1 MTKRFFGNC
10 KVIILAL
17 TLLITA
23 LPIFYQSANAAEI
36 AIPNSKEDWLA
47 LVNYYRQSSDLPPVA
62 EDPQITDG
70 AKKHAIYLAMTD
82 TSFQVGQYENLHSEN
97 PASPFSTPEGT
108 KYGAGDIAWSY
119 DSKVSAIDLWMTAPF
134 HAIGILRENLKRVG
148 YGREKVGT
156 NGAYPGSYVA
166 NLAIIA
172 GLDSQNS
179 RTKNILFPGNKS
191 IVYLN
196 NFTGENPE
204 PRESCKGDYKK
215 FTGLPIFASL
225 LVEPTKDLTVRLTTP
240 NGDVISDEN
249 QLCVVD
255 EFNFTSSD
263 AIYGPAGRAIIASDH
278 LVLIIPK
285 DPLKPGTYKV
295 SINQGGRANID
306 WSFSYIDAPGVKSI
320 AQDKDLNGISWDK
333 PNSSELNS
341 MVSYLFQVKKKRD
354 GTVVSEFNTTE
365 NSLKLDNLGLPKR
378 VDNYSY
384 CVTPIYK
391 FPLDLIPTCLSV
403 MAKVWPSAKLTFPK
417 GQNSIRVGQTANV
430 QIFDFPFK
438 MSAEVWNSKVCSISW
453 SKVRWNIL
461 LIKGRSTGS
470 CKVSITGKGD
480 RIRASLNEN
489 LTIKVTSK

>member
-1 MTKRFFGNC
+1 MKKRFFGNC
-10 KVIILAL
+10 KVIILTL
-17 TLLITA
+17 TLLITT
-23 LPIFYQSANAAEI
+23 LPIFNQSAKAAEI

-148 YGREKVGT
+148 FGKEKVGA

-191 IVYLN
+191 IVYMN

-249 QLCVVD
+249 QLCVVN

-295 SINQGGRANID
+295 SVNQGGRANID
-306 WSFSYIDAPGVKSI
+306 WSFSYIDAPGIKSM
-320 AQDKDLNGISWDK
+320 AQDKDLNGISWEK
-333 PNSSELNS
+333 PNSSDLNS
-341 MVSYLFQVKKKRD
+341 MVSYLFQVKNRD
-354 GTVVSEFNTTE
+354 GTVLSEFNTTE
-365 NSLKLDNLGLPKR
+365 NSLKLNSLSLPKR

-391 FPLDLIPTCLSV
+391 VPLDPIPKCVSV
-403 MAKVWPSAKLTFPK
+403 KAKVQPSVKLTLPK

-430 QIFDFPFK
+430 QIFDFQFK
-438 MSAEVWNSKVCSISW
+438 MTAVGSNSKVCLVSW

-461 LIKGRSTGS
+461 LIKGQSSGS

-480 RIRASLNEN
+480 LARESLNEN

>member
-1 MTKRFFGNC
+1 MKKRFFGNC

-17 TLLITA
+17 TLLVTA
-23 LPIFYQSANAAEI
+23 LPIFNQSANAAEI
-36 AIPNSKEDWLA
+36 TIPNSKEDWLA

-62 EDPQITDG
+62 EDLQLTNG

-82 TSFQVGQYENLHSEN
+82 KSFEVGQYENLHSEN

-148 YGREKVGT
+148 FGKEKVGPD
-156 NGAYPGSYVA
+156 GAYPGSYVA

-191 IVYLN
+191 IVYIN

-249 QLCVVD
+249 QLCVVN

-295 SINQGGRANID
+295 SVNQGGRANID
-306 WSFSYIDAPGVKSI
+306 WSFSYIDAPGVKSM
-320 AQDKDLNGISWDK
+320 AQDKDLNGISWEK
-333 PNSSELNS
+333 PNSSDLNS
-341 MVSYLFQVKKKRD
+341 MVSYRFQVKNRD

-365 NSLKLDNLGLPKR
+365 NSLKLNSLTLPKR

-391 FPLDLIPTCLSV
+391 VPLDPIPKCVSV
-403 MAKVWPSAKLTFPK
+403 TAKVQPSVKLTLPE

-430 QIFDFPFK
+430 QIFDFQFK
-438 MSAEVWNSKVCSISW
+438 MTAVGSNSKVCLVSW

-461 LIKGRSTGS
+461 LIKGRSSGS
-470 CKVSITGKGD
+470 CKVSITGKGNLV
-480 RIRASLNEN
+480 RESLNEN

>member
-1 MTKRFFGNC
+1 MKNRLIRKF

-17 TLLITA
+17 TLLTTA
-23 LPIFYQSANAAEI
+23 LPIIIQSANAAEI
-36 AIPNSKEDWLA
+36 EIPNSKEDWLA
-47 LVNYYRQSSDLPPVA
+47 VINYYRQSSDLPPVV
-62 EDPQITDG
+62 EDPQITNG

-82 TSFQVGQYENLHSEN
+82 KSFQVGQYENLHSEN
-97 PASPFSTPEGT
+97 PASPYSTPEGT

-119 DSKVSAIDLWMTAPF
+119 NPKVSAIDLWMTGPF

-148 YGREKVGT
+148 YGREKVAPNGT
-156 NGAYPGSYVA
+156 YPDSYVA

-172 GLDSQNS
+172 GLDPLNS
-179 RTKNILFPGNKS
+179 RTKNILFPGDKS
-191 IVYLN
+191 IAYLN
-196 NFTGENPE
+196 NFVGENPE
-204 PRESCKGDYKK
+204 PRESCIGDYKK

-240 NGDVISDEN
+240 SGNVISDEN

-263 AIYGPAGRAIIASDH
+263 AIYGPAGKAIIASDH

-285 DPLKPGTYKV
+285 DPLDSGTYKV

-306 WSFSYIDAPGVKSI
+306 WSFSYIDAPEVKSMT
-320 AQDKDLNGISWDK
+320 QDKDLSGISWDK
-333 PNSSELNS
+333 PKSSDLNP
-341 MVSYLFQVKKKRD
+341 MLSYLFQVKNRD
-354 GTVVSEFNTTE
+354 GTIASELKTTE
-365 NSLKLDNLGLPKR
+365 NSIKLNSLNLPKR

-391 FPLDLIPTCLSV
+391 VPFDPIPKCISV
-403 MAKVWPSAKLTFPK
+403 TAKVSPSVKLTLPK
-417 GQNSIRVGQTANV
+417 GQNSIRIGQTANV
-430 QIFDFPFK
+430 QINDFQFA
-438 MSAEVWNSKVCSISW
+438 MTAMGSNSKVCSVSW
-453 SKVRWNIL
+453 SKNYWNML
-461 LIKGRSTGS
+461 LVKGKSAGS

-480 RIRASLNEN
+480 RIRGPLNES